1 MVVIRLSR
9 SGAKKKPFYH
19 MVVSD
24 KRSKRDGK
32 YIERIGYFNP
42 VARGQAVR
50 LHIDTE
56 RLEHWKSV
64 GAIPSDRVTFL
75 YKDFLKAPKEAA
87 AKS

>member
-19 MVVSD
+19 VVVCD

-42 VARGQAVR
+42 SATGQAVR
-50 LHIDTE
+50 LKMDTE
-56 RLEHWKSV
+56 RLAYWKST
-64 GAIPSDRVTFL
+64 GAQPSDRVNFL
-75 YKDFLKAPKEAA
+75 HKQHIKNLGLHT
-87 AKS
+87 

>member
-19 MVVSD
+19 LVVCD

-42 VARGQAVR
+42 VATGQAIR
-50 LHIDTE
+50 LNINSE
-56 RLEHWKSV
+56 RLEYWKSV
-64 GAIPSDRVTFL
+64 GAKLSDRVLYL
-75 YKDFLKAPKEAA
+75 YKDFLKASDTQA
-87 AKS
+87 S